1 MISFIATLMKKEY
14 ISLHLNLND
23 KLTFTGNL
31 TLQKYLFQ
39 ILFLTDSL
47 IFKLFVLTCYFLT
60 HNISIITVF
69 WPEGVTDWLMVL
81 HHVSPNSRCCKTVG
95 CASFGLGVLVTFL
108 LWPWSEAVFLFATLW
123 NCLTHQLRIQF
134 KVRDF
139 LYRVTA
145 APSEST
151 VVQSSWM
158 CCACLCLGFLN
169 FILALF

>member
-69 WPEGVTDWLMVL
+69 
-81 HHVSPNSRCCKTVG
+81 
-95 CASFGLGVLVTFL
+95 
-108 LWPWSEAVFLFATLW
+108 
-123 NCLTHQLRIQF
+123 
-134 KVRDF
+134 
-139 LYRVTA
+139 
-145 APSEST
+145 
-151 VVQSSWM
+151 
-158 CCACLCLGFLN
+158 
-169 FILALF
+169 